1 LGRLHDARCEQQSGN
16 RERGLQERRDQHN
29 DQAEADIRLARKGE
43 HLEQQRDET
52 DDGQTCHDAVVDLL
66 LRQHAQGRH
75 QRRSEQER
83 NTHNAVRCEEIVGG
97 TYRDGFTAELCG
109 GTTDVRREPREETD
123 DAQRDDADVQE
134 ERQAFAFAGR
144 GRGAVA
150 RRRWAIARRA
160 GSLRRAAVTARAGRV
175 GHEIAPYP
183 GHAAAA
189 VRHRV
194 LTARRT
200 VHRLYPYVPV
210 ATCQHSPRPTAGKPC
225 QTRWHAGHMGPV
237 LHFAG
242 SFWWLIFPLG
252 GVIGGGV
259 RAIAAANERR
269 ANRRLERYRIK
280 QQTKIA
286 IAEASGR
293 TRSNAAANRRE
304 MTRVLEE
311 HSRTDAKWLD
321 YELDIAKLLDFP
333 MMTDVRNAL
342 TIEFHK
348 AKRRADLLRPEAVDD
363 LMGDRDAQGQYRDAV
378 AEYVSA
384 FDIAET
390 EAIRR
395 RRSDFSS
402 EDQQRIARA
411 QSLMRLATDSG
422 ATAQERQSAYSRAR
436 KELDGLVALPAMT
449 RASIERKIAG
459 EIQA

>member
-1 LGRLHDARCEQQSGN
+1 M
-16 RERGLQERRDQHN
+16 
-29 DQAEADIRLARKGE
+29 K
-43 HLEQQRDET
+43 
-52 DDGQTCHDAVVDLL
+52 LL
-66 LRQHAQGRH
+66 LIQD
-75 QRRSEQER
+75 
-83 NTHNAVRCEEIVGG
+83 T
-97 TYRDGFTAELCG
+97 
-109 GTTDVRREPREETD
+109 P
-123 DAQRDDADVQE
+123 
-134 ERQAFAFAGR
+134 
-144 GRGAVA
+144 
-150 RRRWAIARRA
+150 RRR
-160 GSLRRAAVTARAGRV
+160 
-175 GHEIAPYP
+175 
-183 GHAAAA
+183 

-200 VHRLYPYVPV
+200 VHRLYPYVLV
-210 ATCQHSPRPTAGKPC
+210 ATCQHSPRATAGKPC

-259 RAIAAANERR
+259 R
-269 ANRRLERYRIK
+269 
-280 QQTKIA
+280 A

-378 AEYVSA
+378 AEYVRA

-422 ATAQERQSAYSRAR
+422 ATAQERQSAYGRAR
-436 KELDGLVALPAMT
+436 KELDGLVALPAVT